1 MNARLF
7 DQVQELPLEEQLE
20 LVEALWDSI
29 IERNAAPPL
38 IDAQKA
44 ELDRRLADD
53 EANPDKVASWDD
65 VKADALKFIGR

>member
-7 DQVQELPLEEQLE
+7 DQVQELPLDEQLE

-29 IERNAAPPL
+29 VERDAVPPL
-38 IDAQKA
+38 TEAQAA

-53 EANPDKVASWDD
+53 EANPSEVVSWDE
-65 VKADALKFIGR
+65 VKADALKIIRR

>member
-29 IERNAAPPL
+29 VERDAVPPL
-38 IDAQKA
+38 TEAQMA

-53 EANPDKVASWDD
+53 EANPSEAVSWDQ
-65 VKADALKFIGR
+65 VRADALKIIRR

>member
-7 DQVQELPLEEQLE
+7 DQVQELPLDEQLE

-29 IERNAAPPL
+29 VERDAVPPL
-38 IDAQKA
+38 TEAQAA

-53 EANPDKVASWDD
+53 EANPNEVVSWDE
-65 VKADALKFIGR
+65 VKADALKIIRR

>member
-20 LVEALWDSI
+20 LLEALWDSI
-29 IERNAAPPL
+29 VERDAVPPL
-38 IDAQKA
+38 TGAQMA

-53 EANPDKVASWDD
+53 EGNPNEVVSWDQ
-65 VKADALKFIGR
+65 VKADALKIIRR

>member
-29 IERNAAPPL
+29 VERDAVPPL
-38 IDAQKA
+38 TEAQVD

-53 EANPDKVASWDD
+53 EANPSEVVSWDQ
-65 VKADALKFIGR
+65 VKADALKIIRR